1 MLLTVENIGKTFNL
15 NKATPKKVL
24 SDVSFTLDNK
34 EILVLLGTNGAGK
47 TTTLKASVGI
57 LSFDAGEIKIDGIS
71 IKENPMAALWPV
83 NSKKGEPL
91 PKCFGWRGFLQNG
104 GGGRWEP

>member
-1 MLLTVENIGKTFNL
+1 MPDKITGITAFRKEAKTDTVRQG
-15 NKATPKKVL
+15 
-24 SDVSFTLDNK
+24 
-34 EILVLLGTNGAGK
+34 GCG
-47 TTTLKASVGI
+47 
-57 LSFDAGEIKIDGIS
+57 S